1 MTAGRQPPPRPLS
14 CPRGVA
20 PSPGAVMGLRF
31 VSDGPPSVADLI
43 ERLGGIDP
51 DRIRLLPAPGTA
63 TEADLE
69 VARKPICEL
78 IDGSLVEMH
87 NWTSSSY
94 ITGNVAAPLGNHIHE
109 HDLGVLAG
117 PGGGVRLGPG
127 LIRSASVTYIPW
139 ENLPRG
145 RFPREPFWAVVP
157 ALIVQV
163 IDPSNTAAEI
173 GRKLR
178 EFFAVG
184 CQLAWVIDWQAR
196 TARVYPAA
204 DRFAVLDE
212 TGVLDGGV
220 VLPGFRLPLADVFA
234 DTM

>member
-1 MTAGRQPPPRPLS
+1 
-14 CPRGVA
+14 
-20 PSPGAVMGLRF
+20 MGLRF

-51 DRIRLLPAPGTA
+51 DRIRLIPAPGTA

-78 IDGSLVEMH
+78 IDGCLVEWH
-87 NWTSSSY
+87 NWTWSSV
-94 ITGNVAAPLGNHIHE
+94 ITGNMTGPLGNHV
-109 HDLGVLAG
+109 HDHGLGVLAG
-117 PGGGVRLGPG
+117 PGGGLRLKPG

-139 ENLPRG
+139 ENLPG
-145 RFPREPFWAVVP
+145 ERFPREAFWAVAP

-163 IDPSNTAAEI
+163 VDPTNTAAEI
-173 GRKLR
+173 DRKLR
-178 EFFAVG
+178 EFFAFG
-184 CQLAWVIDWQAR
+184 CQLAWVIDWQAE

-212 TGVLDGGV
+212 TGVLDGGA